1 LKVTTTSLPS
11 GRAGEGY
18 DSPRSTAAGGVPF
31 TTTFV
36 DGTTVPYRWSI
47 SNPPPGLDISYYTGE
62 VYGRPTQ
69 EGQYYPKIT
78 VTEGAYEA
86 GNSYWEQQQVFA
98 INRYADQIAFQEQ
111 LLLREQQ
118 QFESSW
124 PASGLVSYVTTT
136 DAATQFS
143 TQIAATGLPSDV
155 DQQLTSLGIDT
166 DMLAFLAKAW
176 SSFPPNTIISD
187 VPHAFDAL
195 TTPLQ
200 QLISAFVTTFS
211 SLAPK
216 AQIGSSTATFE
227 LVAPFTLG
235 TGSDG
240 IHPDSEDV
248 SFSLGPFAITIPA
261 NSFRLNSKG
270 YYQFAAVVQGVS
282 LQAIIKP
289 TTTGYQFQVDGSGVN
304 LSSLVNPM
312 ATTVQVGNDGGTA
325 TVTGQ
330 IQ

>member
-1 LKVTTTSLPS
+1 LLTYEQLAGLAQATITSVN
-11 GRAGEGY
+11 RAEG
-18 DSPRSTAAGGVPF
+18 D
-31 TTTFV
+31 
-36 DGTTVPYRWSI
+36 
-47 SNPPPGLDISYYTGE
+47 
-62 VYGRPTQ
+62 
-69 EGQYYPKIT
+69 
-78 VTEGAYEA
+78 YEA
-86 GNSYWEQQQVFA
+86 VNSYWEQQQVFA